1 MTNTESFGHAGASL
15 ADAAAAAPADAA
27 AAAPTDAVSKK
38 NNPR

>member
-27 AAAPTDAVSKK
+27 VSD
-38 NNPR
+38 NPVALLVTVG